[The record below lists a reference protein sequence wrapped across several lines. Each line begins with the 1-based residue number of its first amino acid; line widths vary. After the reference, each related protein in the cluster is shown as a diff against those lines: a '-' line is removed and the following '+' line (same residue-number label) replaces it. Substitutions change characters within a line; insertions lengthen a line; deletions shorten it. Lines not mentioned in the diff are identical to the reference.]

1 MWFVG
6 FADPAEPVVGLV
18 GRELRAND
26 PAQLFA
32 ILDALEAPAPLRQ
45 HVMVASRSPGSAAVF
60 VATRGDPKQIGMFS
74 AMMQLAAEDLLGNE
88 PAGDIKMFLLERPDQ
103 LTAAPAIAG
112 MGAYVA
118 KRFPHDRNWM
128 TMPAH
133 ARARGLWA
141 IGQRERAIVV
151 LEAACAS
158 SSDALDH
165 FHLGELLAVELKRP
179 GDGVPHLRRAA
190 ELAPDQSQPFTSLAI
205 ALAMTGDVD
214 GSIAAAVR
222 ATELAPHDA
231 RAWANLAQCYDAK
244 HDTSRMREAAQ
255 RAQQLE
261 PGEPLTKELLAR
273 ATS

>member
-45 HVMVASRSPGSAAVF
+45 HVVVASRSPGSAAVF
-60 VATRGDPKQIGMFS
+60 VATRGDPEQIGRFS
-74 AMMQLAAEDLLGNE
+74 AMMQLAAEDLLGNQ
-88 PAGDIKMFLLERPDQ
+88 PGGDIQMFLLQRPAE
-103 LTAAPAIAG
+103 LTAAPEIAG

-118 KRFPHDRNWM
+118 RRFPHDRNWV
-128 TMPAH
+128 TLPAH

-141 IGQRERAIVV
+141 IGEQERAIAV

-158 SSDALDH
+158 STDALDH

-205 ALAMTGDVD
+205 TLAMIGDIDNAIV
-214 GSIAAAVR
+214 AAER
-222 ATELAPHDA
+222 ATELAPTDA
-231 RAWANLAQCYDAK
+231 RAWANLAQCYDVK
-244 HDTSRMREAAQ
+244 HDIARMREAAQ

-261 PGEPLTKELLAR
+261 PGEPLTKALLER
-273 ATS
+273 P